1 MKRITKFRMFNK
13 YNVISFIVMLIVL
26 WISWAF
32 VSCFI
37 EILTM
42 DYSAPDLGI
51 TSVEEKNDVRY
62 RFIIS
67 ILTWERYIDSAMN
80 YMVYL
85 FPIFSLIT
93 VIPFCD
99 ELKGY
104 YSYPQRFGN
113 YKKALIKG
121 ILHHS
126 FIGGAL
132 ISLVFIVFFS
142 IGAIF
147 MIPQIENIGG
157 YASIFPDEF
166 YSKHPYL
173 FFVFMSITI
182 YFSIGFTFGLLGC
195 SIALATRKKHDVIII
210 PMILYL
216 CDAYILGGMLGLYK
230 YQIFGSVCA
239 FNTTYSTIETFI
251 PLIPFIIISLI
262 IIGYNFKSSK
272 YNGIL

>member
-93 VIPFCD
+93 VIPFCVMD
-99 ELKGY
+99 TFL
-104 YSYPQRFGN
+104 
-113 YKKALIKG
+113 LTH
-121 ILHHS
+121 LHTLLADSQHRRS
-126 FIGGAL
+126 
-132 ISLVFIVFFS
+132 
-142 IGAIF
+142 
-147 MIPQIENIGG
+147 
-157 YASIFPDEF
+157 
-166 YSKHPYL
+166 YL
-173 FFVFMSITI
+173 FVGPPLWPRS
-182 YFSIGFTFGLLGC
+182 YFLL
-195 SIALATRKKHDVIII
+195 
-210 PMILYL
+210 
-216 CDAYILGGMLGLYK
+216 
-230 YQIFGSVCA
+230 QF
-239 FNTTYSTIETFI
+239 
-251 PLIPFIIISLI
+251 
-262 IIGYNFKSSK
+262 
-272 YNGIL
+272 